1 MLLRMVFMLA
11 LDGGGTFSMLKCRK
25 KRGVTSCRPPPG
37 GAHAQISVVSSTS
50 FQKSFLRS

>member
-11 LDGGGTFSMLKCRK
+11 LDGGGTFSMLKCLK